1 MDDDNTITITG
12 SDGCSDS
19 TILGNNSIDTITLNN
34 YTGSYTGAGIG
45 GASGS
50 SSTYTIATGGTG
62 TSTIYTTTGTG
73 NTALGYGAFTTS
85 SPSWTTSATPA
96 TIKVQ
101 GDAEFDGEVK
111 IKGKNLSEF
120 METLEK
126 RLAILQPDPK
136 KLEKFESLKKAYNHY
151 KMLEALCELEDEPDT
166 K

>member
-1 MDDDNTITITG
+1 MDDDNTITITD
-12 SDGCSDS
+12 DGCSDN
-19 TILGNNSIDTITLNN
+19 TILGGGYSTDTITLNN
-34 YTGSYTGAGIG
+34 YTGSYHAAGIG

-50 SSTYTIATGGTG
+50 SSTYTIATGGT
-62 TSTIYTTTGTG
+62 SSIYTTGSS
-73 NTALGYGAFTTS
+73 NTAVGYGAFLTSTS
-85 SPSWTTSATPA
+85 SGTSWTTAANPA